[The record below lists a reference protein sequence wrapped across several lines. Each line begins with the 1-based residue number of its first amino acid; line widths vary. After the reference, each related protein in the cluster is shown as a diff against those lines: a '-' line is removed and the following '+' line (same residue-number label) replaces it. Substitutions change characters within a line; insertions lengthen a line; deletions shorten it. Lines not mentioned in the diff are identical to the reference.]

1 MLLSTSD
8 RLSGCAV
15 LVVDDEESIRELVR
29 DGLAVRGVRVDV
41 AASAEEALSLIK
53 RHTYDAVLCDLNLR
67 NSLGSDLSLSGREFH
82 ARLGEGQSAHRP
94 FFLFMTGELVVG
106 PASDDL
112 AASGVPTLQK
122 PFRISE
128 LIAILT
134 DAMFGTPVTRSP
146 NGSASRT
153 EITPAR
159 GITVAPFSR
168 ALAPLQTSLPS
179 AHRPPFS
186 SPLITRNSDL

>member
-1 MLLSTSD
+1 M
-8 RLSGCAV
+8 
-15 LVVDDEESIRELVR
+15 
-29 DGLAVRGVRVDV
+29 
-41 AASAEEALSLIK
+41 
-53 RHTYDAVLCDLNLR
+53 R

-82 ARLGEGQSAHRP
+82 ARLSQGPSAHRP

-112 AASGVPTLQK
+112 AASGVPMLQK

-134 DAMFGTPVTRSP
+134 DAMFSAPVSRSP

-153 EITPAR
+153 K
-159 GITVAPFSR
+159 
-168 ALAPLQTSLPS
+168 
-179 AHRPPFS
+179 
-186 SPLITRNSDL
+186 